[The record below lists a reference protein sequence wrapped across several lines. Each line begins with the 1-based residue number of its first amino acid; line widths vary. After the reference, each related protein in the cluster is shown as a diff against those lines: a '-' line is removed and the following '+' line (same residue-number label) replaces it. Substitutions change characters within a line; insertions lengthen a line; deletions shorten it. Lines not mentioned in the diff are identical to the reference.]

1 MYEHFCLLLAT
12 IVHFDCCGSYVTYM
26 CVNWMN
32 HKYELVD
39 AIKSNEVSSCE
50 SRVRH
55 KLHYIRTQVCLYII
69 SHMTCAKHQQ
79 LLTCNSVKPSVVCIH
94 QWFSTPVHTPPH
106 LAGKVWKKLAVKEKV
121 WHDEIQTYCVAY
133 KQAVDLTR
141 ILFFLHRFY
150 LLYNCVDSPPFSV
163 SDWNSISHYN
173 VILREGCKRY

>member
-1 MYEHFCLLLAT
+1 MGTSIFVFCWLPLFTLT
-12 IVHFDCCGSYVTYM
+12 VVVVMSHT
-26 CVNWMN
+26 CVLIGMN

-69 SHMTCAKHQQ
+69 SHVTCAKHQQ
-79 LLTCNSVKPSVVCIH
+79 LSVKPSVVCIH
-94 QWFSTPVHTPPH
+94 QWFSPPVHPPPH
-106 LAGKVWKKLAVKEKV
+106 LAGKGGKKLAVKEKV

-133 KQAVDLTR
+133 KQAIDLTR
-141 ILFFLHRFY
+141 ILFILHRFY